1 MAEPTVLAVIR
12 DLAIIILAILNIALI
27 AVLLF
32 IAIIVWRLF
41 RYFNREIPSFVE
53 IAKGTLTRVEGT
65 TDFVGTTVA
74 RPAIGAVSFLAAVQ
88 RFLRVMTSP
97 RREEVR
103 R

>member
-1 MAEPTVLAVIR
+1 MAETLAVIR

-27 AVLLF
+27 SVLLF
-32 IAIIVWRLF
+32 IAIMAWRLF
-41 RYFNREIPSFVE
+41 RYFTREIPTFVDV
-53 IAKGTLTRVEGT
+53 AKGALTRVEGT

-74 RPAIGAVSFLAAVQ
+74 RPAIGAVSFLVAVQ
-88 RFLRVMTSP
+88 RFLRVLTSS